1 MQDKFWEYIRIV
13 NPTSGEAIAMIP
25 VPVGRLLSGA
35 LLVALAGCIHVKI
48 DESRQMPAEIAAGD
62 TVVLLARPQLAGVN
76 SETGFLNCLE
86 RKLLGRDVPEAVPGQ
101 PVAAVDGDHFR
112 LLPHQTFVDSVY
124 PWLEPSTTPVDADFV
139 QTLLARPGIKER
151 IAADNVRYLVSIE
164 GSTNVV
170 EKEGSIS
177 CAIGPGGGGCL
188 GVAFWK
194 KQSGYEATIW
204 DLQRGSSMGTVGA
217 DVDGRSVFIGA
228 IVPLPLVAPVQ
239 RTACNRL
246 AGELQRFLLGTD
258 VESGT

>member
-1 MQDKFWEYIRIV
+1 VKLE
-13 NPTSGEAIAMIP
+13 P
-25 VPVGRLLSGA
+25 VAHLLAGA
-35 LLVALAGCIHVKI
+35 LVLALTGCIHVKV
-48 DESRQMPAEIAAGD
+48 DELRQMPAEIAASD

-76 SETGFLNCLE
+76 SEAGFLDCLE
-86 RKLLGRDVPEAVPGQ
+86 RKLLGRNLPETEPGETATAQ
-101 PVAAVDGDHFR
+101 SGEHFR
-112 LLPHQTFVDSVY
+112 LLPHKTFVDSVY
-124 PWLEPSTTPVDADFV
+124 PWLEPSTAPVAADFI
-139 QTLLARPGIKER
+139 QSLLARPGIKER

-204 DLQRGSSMGTVGA
+204 DLQRGSSMGTVGT
-217 DVDGRSVFIGA
+217 DVDGRSVFVGA
-228 IVPLPLVAPVQ
+228 IVPLPFVAPVQ

-246 AGELQRFLLGTD
+246 AGELERFLLGTD
-258 VESGT
+258 ESSGS